1 MSFLH
6 SVVLFLKLFLVLVS
20 ITLHPS
26 NYLQSIGPLLKLF
39 LWLPLSGI
47 TLQYANYLLQPVAEF
62 VCPARCGA
70 PGTNITADQ
79 KRAHEF
85 FESLLSVVFPNIG
98 LSQILITK
106 FNNKLACWRLSIEP
120 K

>member
-1 MSFLH
+1 MGDFSFCGYLCPCLLR
-6 SVVLFLKLFLVLVS
+6 LFHLILLLAVS
-20 ITLHPS
+20 
-26 NYLQSIGPLLKLF
+26 
-39 LWLPLSGI
+39 
-47 TLQYANYLLQPVAEF
+47 LQYANYLLQPVAEF

-70 PGTNITADQ
+70 PGTNISADQ

-85 FESLLSVVFPNIG
+85 FESLLNVVFPNIG